1 MKHKFRLIWSR
12 IHHKCSYFCPK
23 VSECALE
30 SRGFCIFSI
39 FRSLKGHRM
48 VHFWPK
54 LQRKRIYA
62 PNFKKHGIP
71 SNPSIR
77 WWLFAYPCVWE
88 LVGVDWIFHGD
99 AIILHKRAAKR
110 LRSRFFLSSPCIYLS
125 LICNSIS
132 RTRSEATH
140 FISNGNI
147 EALCLIHIVWW
158 IGIPCEVDT
167 ERLFHIT
174 LCHTHKKHTFRW
186 VDSH

>member
-1 MKHKFRLIWSR
+1 MLKDDILMWNINFDWFEVKSITNVHTFVQKWANG
-12 IHHKCSYFCPK
+12 
-23 VSECALE
+23 ALK
-30 SRGFCIFSI
+30 SQGFCIDSI
-39 FRSLKGHRM
+39 IL
-48 VHFWPK
+48 P
-54 LQRKRIYA
+54 LRKRIYGL
-62 PNFKKHGIP
+62 NFKKHGIP